1 MRIYIV
7 CILVL
12 LFYTGC
18 ANKIY
23 TQTDIDTEIT
33 IEKIKAKNIIYLD
46 IQNSTNENIEL
57 RKYIEKEL
65 LEKDYALSNEL
76 YEVDYHI
83 FIDIVYADKITQKS
97 STKKVLSNVNIG
109 LGIGGTLNRGLGIG
123 ATIGSSIGKIIGD
136 SMDTKMYQIVC
147 DITVDEYSK
156 NQELV
161 KESHSQI
168 VVETTTENRNK
179 YSIIR
184 NLSKEI
190 SKIIANIF

>member
-1 MRIYIV
+1 MKTCIV

-12 LFYTGC
+12 LFYSGC

-33 IEKIKAKNIIYLD
+33 IEKTKAKNIIYLD

-57 RKYIEKEL
+57 RKYLQKEL
-65 LEKDYALSNEL
+65 LEKGYAISNEL

-136 SMDTKMYQIVC
+136 SMDSKVYQIVC
-147 DITVDEYSK
+147 DITIEDYSK
-156 NQELV
+156 QE
-161 KESHSQI
+161 ESINENSSQI
-168 VVETTTENRNK
+168 VVETSIENQNK
-179 YSIIR
+179 YTVIR
-184 NLSKEI
+184 KLSKEI
-190 SKIIANIF
+190 SKVISNIF